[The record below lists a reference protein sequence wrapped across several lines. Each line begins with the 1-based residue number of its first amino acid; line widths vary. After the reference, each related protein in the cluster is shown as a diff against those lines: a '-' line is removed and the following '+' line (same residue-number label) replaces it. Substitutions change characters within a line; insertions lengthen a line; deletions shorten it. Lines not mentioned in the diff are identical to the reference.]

1 MNHHW
6 NPTDELKSA
15 YSEMVEWRR
24 YLHRHPEL
32 SFQEQRTS
40 AWIADKLRS
49 FGCKVTERVGGYG
62 VVADIEGATSGP
74 CIALRAD
81 IDALPI
87 QDAKSCEYSST
98 VPGVMHACGHD
109 GHTSTLLAIARV
121 YATNRERWRGTRRLL
136 FQPAE
141 ELCPGGAVSM
151 IRDGV
156 LEGVDAIYGVHLWTP
171 LPYGVVAS
179 RGGALMAAPDE
190 FTIIINGR
198 GGHGGMPHQTVDA
211 VVTGASLVGA
221 LQTIVSRSVDPINPA
236 VVTIGSFQA
245 GTTGNVIAEQAVLN
259 GTVRTF
265 NNEVRQ
271 HIRNRMESIISHTAA
286 MFGAQIELEYR
297 EGYPTVI
304 NDESE
309 AVRFEAVAKQLFGE
323 DGTLQSE
330 LIMAGEDFSY
340 YLQQKKGF
348 FMFVGAGND
357 ECGASYAHHHPKF
370 DIDERSMLNSARLLI
385 GMAEHR
391 ASE

>member
-121 YATNRERWRGTRRLL
+121 YASNRERWRGTRRLL

-286 MFGAQIELEYR
+286 MFGAQIELDYR

-323 DGTLQSE
+323 EGTLQSE

>member
-1 MNHHW
+1 
-6 NPTDELKSA
+6 
-15 YSEMVEWRR
+15 
-24 YLHRHPEL
+24 
-32 SFQEQRTS
+32 
-40 AWIADKLRS
+40 
-49 FGCKVTERVGGYG
+49 
-62 VVADIEGATSGP
+62 
-74 CIALRAD
+74 
-81 IDALPI
+81 
-87 QDAKSCEYSST
+87 
-98 VPGVMHACGHD
+98 
-109 GHTSTLLAIARV
+109 
-121 YATNRERWRGTRRLL
+121 
-136 FQPAE
+136 
-141 ELCPGGAVSM
+141 
-151 IRDGV
+151 
-156 LEGVDAIYGVHLWTP
+156 
-171 LPYGVVAS
+171 
-179 RGGALMAAPDE
+179 
-190 FTIIINGR
+190 
-198 GGHGGMPHQTVDA
+198 MPHQTVDA